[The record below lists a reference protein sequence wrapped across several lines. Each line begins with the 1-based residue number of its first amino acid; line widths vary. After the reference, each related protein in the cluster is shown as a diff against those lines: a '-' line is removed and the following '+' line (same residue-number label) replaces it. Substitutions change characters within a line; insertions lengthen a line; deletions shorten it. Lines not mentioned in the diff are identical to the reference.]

1 VKRKK
6 EKILIVE
13 KYGDDLKHLFH
24 GDEFEIFNA
33 KTIEEFKE
41 NILDFNPSLIIG
53 DFQKNHVSGDICRI
67 VKRDEMMRHIPFI
80 IISESSEISH
90 RINAAD
96 SGASDYIIKP
106 FEREEALARINRSIR
121 DMKHALN
128 ANPLTKLP
136 GNIAIHDK
144 LETLIV
150 EKQPL
155 AIAYFDL
162 DNFKAYNDTYGYSAG
177 DRIISHCASLIL
189 KCRDDLGADVDDFF
203 IGHVGGDDFI
213 MICKDELIEEFCK
226 NYVEKFDAMVPF
238 EYDEETA
245 KVGHII
251 GKDRQGR
258 TAVFPLMSISIAVVV
273 NEGGDKFRH
282 VGEIA
287 SAGAEIKKY
296 LKSHSGSSF
305 LIDRRR

>member
-1 VKRKK
+1 MKKRR

-13 KYGDDLKHLFH
+13 NYGDDLKHLFQ
-24 GDEFEIFNA
+24 GDEFEVCNVKSI
-33 KTIEEFKE
+33 KRFKE
-41 NILDFNPSLIIG
+41 DILDFNPSLIIG
-53 DFQKNHVSGDICRI
+53 DFQELGVSDDICRTL
-67 VKRDEMMRHIPFI
+67 KKDEMMRHIPFI
-80 IISESSEISH
+80 IVSGRSEMSH

-106 FEREEALARINRSIR
+106 FQKAEALARINRSIR

-144 LETLIV
+144 LESLII

-162 DNFKAYNDTYGYSAG
+162 DNFKSYNDVYGYSAG
-177 DRIISHCASLIL
+177 DRVISHCASLIL
-189 KCRDDLGADVDDFF
+189 KCRDDFGADSDDFF

-213 MICKDELIEEFCK
+213 MICKDELIESFCES
-226 NYVEKFDAMVPF
+226 YLEKFDAMVPF
-238 EYDEETA
+238 EYDENTA
-245 KVGHII
+245 KAGCII
-251 GKDRQGR
+251 GKDRKGQE
-258 TAVFPLMSISIAVVV
+258 AVFPLMSISIAVVV
-273 NEGGDKFRH
+273 NEGGDKFLH

-296 LKSHSGSSF
+296 LKGNSGSSF